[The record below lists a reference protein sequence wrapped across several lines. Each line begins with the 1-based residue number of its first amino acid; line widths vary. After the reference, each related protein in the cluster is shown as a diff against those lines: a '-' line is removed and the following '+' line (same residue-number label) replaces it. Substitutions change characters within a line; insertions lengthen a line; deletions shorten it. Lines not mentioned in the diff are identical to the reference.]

1 MQQIKEKVSYV
12 EAVELAGQEKNIGNK
27 EQGKVDG
34 QQGKR
39 NARIKKKKLVT
50 FIAGVINVMFEIKKE
65 R

>member
-1 MQQIKEKVSYV
+1 MWKRLSWLDRK
-12 EAVELAGQEKNIGNK
+12 KNKGNK
-27 EQGKVDG
+27 KLGEVDG

-50 FIAGVINVMFEIKKE
+50 CIAGVIKGMFEIKKE